1 MAASRVLGKGV
12 EEVTQDVRVY
22 IDTLRDIEPKAREEA
37 SQKPV
42 KECTDCTRVSSAEAM
57 RMQPPVMVETAR
69 PPPTRSGW
77 TELDRK
83 IAALMT
89 RQENLVTAINAG

>member
-1 MAASRVLGKGV
+1 V
-12 EEVTQDVRVY
+12 EEVTQDVSVY

-37 SQKPV
+37 SKKAVQ
-42 KECTDCTRVSSAEAM
+42 EWTDCARMSSAEAM
-57 RMQPPVMVETAR
+57 RMQPPAMVETAR
-69 PPPTRSGW
+69 PPTTRSGW

-83 IAALMT
+83 IAALMM